1 MKRDP
6 LMVAGAVGGVVAAIA
21 SLWNAYQ
28 YSRLAGMVQQL
39 SDTLL
44 AHINAPGLHRDVAIA
59 STKAELARDIGSMRH
74 YELMEAS

>member
-6 LMVAGAVGGVVAAIA
+6 LMVAGAVGGIVAAIGGVVAAIA

-44 AHINAPGLHRDVAIA
+44 AHINAPGLH
-59 STKAELARDIGSMRH
+59 
-74 YELMEAS
+74 

>member
-6 LMVAGAVGGVVAAIA
+6 LMVAGAIGGVVAAIA

-28 YSRLAGMVQQL
+28 YSRLAGTVQQI

-44 AHINAPGLHRDVAIA
+44 AHINAPGLH
-59 STKAELARDIGSMRH
+59 
-74 YELMEAS
+74 